1 MLRRIDLRST
11 TRAGQGVPEGGRQ
24 ADVLPRAEFDVDAA
38 VEAVRP
44 ICEDIAQHG
53 IPALTRYAERF
64 DHVVPESF
72 RVPAEAL
79 ATALAELD
87 PQLRRSFEIAIERRR
102 RVSEAELGEQQVDV
116 ELAPGAR
123 VSQRM
128 IPVNRVGL
136 YVPGGVAPLAST
148 VIMNVV
154 PAQVAGVGSLAL
166 ASTPQVEFG
175 GLPHPSI
182 LALCALLGVDEVYA
196 VGGSQAVPMFA
207 YGVPD
212 LCAKVDMITGPG
224 NIYTVA
230 AKRIVKGVVGID
242 SEAGPT
248 EIAILADD
256 SAVPAFVAAD
266 LISQSEHDPAAASV
280 LITDSETLVE
290 AVEQELARQVP
301 QTKHAERIETSLTG
315 QQSGVVLVDDLDAG
329 IAVAD
334 AYAAEHLEI
343 QTRDAAAVGARISNA
358 GAIFLG
364 SWSPVSLGD
373 YSAGSTHV
381 LPTAGC
387 ACFSSGLNVKS
398 YLRAVHVID
407 YGEQALAA
415 IADDVVRFAEAEDLP
430 AHGRAISIRQ
440 QGGPATGSGSGA

>member
-1 MLRRIDLRST
+1 
-11 TRAGQGVPEGGRQ
+11 
-24 ADVLPRAEFDVDAA
+24 VLPRAAFDVDAA

-44 ICEDIAQHG
+44 ICEDIAKHG
-53 IPALTRYAERF
+53 VHALTKYAEEF

-72 RVPAEAL
+72 RVPASALSDAL
-79 ATALAELD
+79 ANLD
-87 PQLRRSFEIAIERRR
+87 PRLRRAFDISIERRR
-102 RVSEAELGEQQVDV
+102 AVSRAELGDQQVTTEV
-116 ELAPGAR
+116 APGAR

-136 YVPGGVAPLAST
+136 YVPGGVAPLASS

-166 ASTPQVEFG
+166 ASTPQREFG
-175 GLPHPSI
+175 GLPHPNI

-207 YGVPD
+207 YGVPG
-212 LCAKVDMITGPG
+212 LCRRVDMITGPG

-230 AKRIVKGVVGID
+230 AKRLVKGLVGID
-242 SEAGPT
+242 AEAGPT

-256 SAVPAFVAAD
+256 SAEPAFVAAD
-266 LISQSEHDPAAASV
+266 LISQSEHDPAA
-280 LITDSETLVE
+280 DSETLAS
-290 AVEQELARQVP
+290 AVEEELAGQLP
-301 QTKHAERIETSLTG
+301 QTKHAERITASLTG
-315 QQSGVVLVDDLDAG
+315 QQSGVVLVDDLDTG
-329 IAVAD
+329 ILVAD

-343 QTRDAAAVGARISNA
+343 QTRNAAQVSTRITNA

-387 ACFSSGLNVKS
+387 ACHSSGLNVKS
-398 YLRAVHVID
+398 YLKAVHVID
-407 YGEQALAA
+407 YDQGALSE
-415 IADDVVRFAEAEDLP
+415 IAGDVVAFAEAEDLP

-440 QGGPATGSGSGA
+440 EGAE

>member
-1 MLRRIDLRST
+1 VLRRIDLRAS
-11 TRAGQGVPEGGRQ
+11 GVP
-24 ADVLPRAEFDVDAA
+24 ADPEALRSALPRAAFDVDAA

-53 IPALTRYAERF
+53 IHALTRYAERF

-72 RVPAEAL
+72 RVPAAAL
-79 ATALAELD
+79 SDALDKLD
-87 PQLRRSFEIAIERRR
+87 PQLRAAFEVSIERRR
-102 RVSEAELGEQQVDV
+102 KVSEAELGDRQVDV
-116 ELAPGAR
+116 DVATGAR

-154 PAQVAGVGSLAL
+154 PAQVAGVRSLAL
-166 ASTPQVEFG
+166 ASTPQAEFG

-207 YGVPD
+207 YGVPG
-212 LCAKVDMITGPG
+212 LCPRVDMITGPG

-230 AKRIVKGVVGID
+230 AKRLVKGLVGID

-256 SAVPAFVAAD
+256 TAVPAYVAAD

-280 LITDSETLVE
+280 LITDSESLVA
-290 AVEQELARQVP
+290 AVEDELEKQVLP
-301 QTKHAERIETSLTG
+301 AKHAERIRASLTG
-315 QQSGVVLVDDLDAG
+315 QQSGAVLVDDLEAG

-343 QTRDAAAVGARISNA
+343 QTRDAAAVSTKITNA

-387 ACFSSGLNVKS
+387 ACHSSGLNVKS
-398 YLRAVHVID
+398 YLKAVHVID
-407 YGEQALAA
+407 YDQQALAE
-415 IADDVVRFAEAEDLP
+415 IADGVVTFAEAEDLP

-440 QGGPATGSGSGA
+440 EDRP

>member
-1 MLRRIDLRST
+1 VLRRIDLRASDAPADPDRL
-11 TRAGQGVPEGGRQ
+11 RA
-24 ADVLPRAEFDVDAA
+24 VLPRAAFDVDAA

-44 ICEDIAQHG
+44 ICEDIAEHG
-53 IPALTRYAERF
+53 IHALTKYAEQY

-72 RVPAEAL
+72 RVPESALSDAL
-79 ATALAELD
+79 AGLD
-87 PQLRRSFEIAIERRR
+87 PRLRRAFDISIERRR
-102 RVSEAELGEQQVDV
+102 AVSLDELGDQQVTTAV
-116 ELAPGAR
+116 APGAR

-136 YVPGGVAPLAST
+136 YAPGGVAPLASS

-154 PAQVAGVGSLAL
+154 PAQVAGVASLAL
-166 ASTPQVEFG
+166 ASTPQREFG
-175 GLPHPSI
+175 GLPHPNI
-182 LALCALLGVDEVYA
+182 LALCAMLGVDEVYA

-207 YGVPD
+207 YGVPG
-212 LCAKVDMITGPG
+212 LCRRVDMITGPG

-230 AKRIVKGVVGID
+230 AKRLVKGLVGID
-242 SEAGPT
+242 AEAGPT

-280 LITDSETLVE
+280 LITDSESLAA
-290 AVEQELARQVP
+290 AVEDELERQVP
-301 QTKHAERIETSLTG
+301 QTKHAERITASLIG

-329 IAVAD
+329 ILVAD
-334 AYAAEHLEI
+334 GYAAEHLEI
-343 QTRDAAAVGARISNA
+343 QTRNAAEVSTRISNA

-373 YSAGSTHV
+373 YAAGSTHV

-387 ACFSSGLNVKS
+387 ACHSSGLNVKS
-398 YLRAVHVID
+398 YLKAVHVID
-407 YGEQALAA
+407 YDQQALSE
-415 IADDVVRFAEAEDLP
+415 IATDVVTFAEAEDLP

-440 QGGPATGSGSGA
+440 EDAG